1 MIGNHNTTSAAAVA
15 GSAWVT
21 GAGTGIGRAL
31 ALRLAREGWQVAV
44 SARTKQD
51 LDSLAAE
58 MPGQIHA
65 FPLDVTDGER
75 ARETAAAVETTLGP
89 LDLVVLNAGTYRRD
103 SATHFDA
110 EAFGAM
116 VDVNIMGSVHCL
128 AAVLPG
134 MIERR
139 SGRVAV
145 VGSVSGYTGLPGA
158 AGYGATKAALIAMCE
173 ALHPE
178 LQTHNV
184 QLSII
189 NPGFVD
195 TPLTRKND
203 FPMPFIISTDEAVDH
218 IMNGLRSK
226 RFEIAFPWKMV
237 LATKLLAALPAR
249 LRFAVTR
256 RMVRRRARS
265 ETEGEI

>member
-1 MIGNHNTTSAAAVA
+1 MAPAMSDKNASPERPGGRV
-15 GSAWVT
+15 AWVT

-51 LDSLAAE
+51 LDTLAAE
-58 MPGQIHA
+58 MPGLIHA

-75 ARETAAAVETTLGP
+75 TRETDAAIETALGP
-89 LDLVVLNAGTYRRD
+89 LDLAVLNAGTYRRD
-103 SATHFDA
+103 SAMRFDA

-128 AAVLPG
+128 AALLPG

-139 SGRVAV
+139 SGQIAV

-173 ALHPE
+173 ALYPE
-178 LQTHNV
+178 LQAQDVH
-184 QLSII
+184 LSII
-189 NPGFVD
+189 NPGFVE

-226 RFEIAFPWKMV
+226 RFEIAFPWQMV
-237 LATKLLAALPAR
+237 LATKFLAALPAR

-256 RMVRRRARS
+256 RMVRR
-265 ETEGEI
+265 